1 MLPIEK
7 SVTFT
12 GACANEIIP
21 SINRSFVYK
30 AKEESHYKIK
40 NMLVYRKIFL
50 KCNIGPN
57 LLLTWYIFYNF
68 YTIKKANLSTYAY
81 IYIHGKNQT
90 IFHVLTFYGC
100 ILFVIP
106 FVHVFILL
114 IYKK

>member
-21 SINRSFVYK
+21 SINLSFVYK

-68 YTIKKANLSTYAY
+68 YTIKKASLSTYAY